1 MPRVSASLA
10 WICPTC
16 ASSTC
21 GGRTRCV
28 SVRSRP
34 LISLVLSR
42 RRYARYGCRAAAARP
57 RDPARRGPRWP
68 RRDGPDRPRRRGR
81 RPPAPHGAGSR
92 PAARAKSLPSHL
104 TEAASYRSG
113 SWSSIREQITK
124 ASSSGGGAGRLT
136 AAEHTPSRLPR
147 SRARR
152 KIVYGDPSEVI
163 APADARL
170 SACRCRR
177 TLDRP
182 QCPEPGAAPQAATH
196 VAVHS
201 TSLSRADR
209 SACRLGK
216 QHRQALALLARLDRS
231 CSLPQRPAPLGEA
244 AVDLGQTLSLARR
257 FRRSLFGIPMGF
269 ERPRVFG
276 PRPGPRPR
284 QAAVA
289 APLPICRRAETG
301 RAHDRHR

>member
-124 ASSSGGGAGRLT
+124 ASSSGGGAGRLP

-147 SRARR
+147 SSGQRRRRLSRWTSRPGTSRPGTSRRGLRAAAALRLAQLGLRRARR
-152 KIVYGDPSEVI
+152 RVVDQLGVVGRLARHRRQLSELAERV
-163 APADARL
+163 PGFETCGL
-170 SACRCRR
+170 SAPRVRPPTRARPTPGRRCR
-177 TLDRP
+177 
-182 QCPEPGAAPQAATH
+182 
-196 VAVHS
+196 AV
-201 TSLSRADR
+201 
-209 SACRLGK
+209 
-216 QHRQALALLARLDRS
+216 
-231 CSLPQRPAPLGEA
+231 
-244 AVDLGQTLSLARR
+244 
-257 FRRSLFGIPMGF
+257 
-269 ERPRVFG
+269 
-276 PRPGPRPR
+276 
-284 QAAVA
+284 
-289 APLPICRRAETG
+289 TG
-301 RAHDRHR
+301 L